1 MAGAGAAKLPT
12 EGASASGNRHDRR
25 RERTR
30 AALIEAAQRVMAR
43 KGFEATTIA
52 DITDEADV
60 ALGSFYN
67 HFQSKDDIMR
77 FAALDYMLALA
88 DEVDALIAPIADPAE
103 EQAVAWLTVMERS
116 LNEPNFGWFVA
127 RNAMASDLIESS
139 FRQRLVR
146 DLKKGVRLKRF
157 EIANVDAVAAAVT
170 GAMLGSITGLL
181 KGDLPRKSIGDVVAV
196 LLAMVG
202 VAMPEAREIVARARR
217 LRD

>member
-1 MAGAGAAKLPT
+1 MADAGAAKLAK
-12 EGASASGNRHDRR
+12 EGASESGNRHERR
-25 RERTR
+25 RLRTR

-43 KGFEATTIA
+43 KGFDAATIA

-77 FAALDYMLALA
+77 VAAFDYMIALA
-88 DEVDALIAPIADPAE
+88 DQVDALIAPITDPAE

-127 RNAMASDLIESS
+127 RNAMANDLIETSM
-139 FRQRLVR
+139 RQRLIR

-157 EIANVDAVAAAVT
+157 EITNVDAVAAAVT

-181 KGDLPRKSIGDVVAV
+181 KGDLPRKSISDIVAV

-202 VAMPEAREIVARARR
+202 IPMPEAREIVTRARR
-217 LRD
+217 LRN